1 MQLDSVCR
9 AIYNYCCLKSV
20 NDADLEPS
28 GNPPSCWNSTWTSHN
43 RTLREKHTRN
53 LNFKSVHKIRLSLCH
68 SCWLWFFHGDS
79 LWIPSWHLRELILLF
94 KFSAGRVHQLVDEVS
109 QRILITS
116 VCMIIHKGNVSPVI
130 SNLDDH
136 NLSFFLT
143 SHDFFSRQSSHTGGA
158 AALEP
163 KQFSL
168 FM

>member
-1 MQLDSVCR
+1 MLT
-9 AIYNYCCLKSV
+9 L
-20 NDADLEPS
+20 
-28 GNPPSCWNSTWTSHN
+28 NPQETLPSCWNSTWTSHN

-53 LNFKSVHKIRLSLCH
+53 LNFNSVHKIRLSLCH

-136 NLSFFLT
+136 NLVCFFNITWLSLT
-143 SHDFFSRQSSHTGGA
+143 SVFSHWRCSSIGA
-158 AALEP
+158 KAILSVYVTIAAVW
-163 KQFSL
+163 SL
-168 FM
+168 RFI